1 MKKSEAVAFYGTQAA
16 LAKALRV
23 KPAAVSQWIEI
34 PPRRQYELEDLT
46 GGVLKA
52 DRRAGIEPASDTP
65 SDTAAA

>member
-16 LAKALRV
+16 LAKALGIE
-23 KPAAVSQWIEI
+23 PAAVSQWIEI
-34 PPRRQYELEDLT
+34 PEVRQYQIEVLT